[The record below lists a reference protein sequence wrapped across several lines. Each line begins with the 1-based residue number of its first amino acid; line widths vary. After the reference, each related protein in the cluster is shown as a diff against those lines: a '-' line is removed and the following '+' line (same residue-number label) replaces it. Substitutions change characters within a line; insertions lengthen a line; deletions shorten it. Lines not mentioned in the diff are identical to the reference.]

1 MNSPTRRRGGCR
13 GPAGGTI
20 KGSVINLR
28 DSALVMSGTGDIIIE
43 SQGTGNHPAG
53 VYFGSHYSPLPYT
66 YQELPYQ

>member
-1 MNSPTRRRGGCR
+1 M
-13 GPAGGTI
+13 I

-28 DSALVMSGTGDIIIE
+28 DSALVMSGTSDIVIE

-66 YQELPYQ
+66 YEELAQ